1 MEIINRI
8 VRIRNKLEEDSN
20 LLFSRLNEE
29 KSKLKDIIKLNVESS
44 INIYNL
50 KNKVDIFYKD
60 LDVEFIDNKINI
72 ELDKEFIFY
81 FSIFNNFEYIILLHL
96 YLNNNFNLAY
106 TKKFDDILKY
116 FEYNF
121 RKIKKNI
128 ITSFFK
134 FDNLDDKL
142 LFQEISQYLNISSLK
157 KKDIKIITSKFEE
170 YRDGIIKKFKL
181 KKNSESLKNFE
192 QKKNILIEEM
202 STLNNNIFLVKK
214 DIGEIDKYCTK
225 IKQNINYLKREKT
238 DQRIT
243 EDFEKKI
250 TKYNFD
256 KKVYDE
262 LKEKKELLNERLK
275 SYRIKLENINDS
287 KEIKPILKKKREI
300 KKKIEILG
308 EKPKLV
314 KLLNE
319 LILEINLINDRNS
332 VDREIINNNIEQ
344 INSDLNIINSK
355 LITEDK
361 VYEKEDTNLIKN
373 LQLEF
378 DEYKLKEEEKKKLE
392 RRLNKYN
399 NDYVKIVASLKDIE
413 NKSKKTTIKILS
425 ENRNYINEL
434 RELEKLEKNV
444 DTYIKYLISI
454 EKRKDDLLKII
465 EYNNLKSIIKNE
477 TSNLKIEDLFKDLL
491 EIFRWKMNIETQ
503 IEAYL
508 YLGFSKNDILNGIN
522 FEINNYLKTKKKIL
536 FNNNINQTRFQECF
550 LELKKIK
557 NDIIEANKLSLEL
570 NEMDNDVKIL
580 KKF

>member
-1 MEIINRI
+1 M
-8 VRIRNKLEEDSN
+8 
-20 LLFSRLNEE
+20 
-29 KSKLKDIIKLNVESS
+29 
-44 INIYNL
+44 
-50 KNKVDIFYKD
+50 
-60 LDVEFIDNKINI
+60 
-72 ELDKEFIFY
+72 
-81 FSIFNNFEYIILLHL
+81 
-96 YLNNNFNLAY
+96 
-106 TKKFDDILKY
+106 
-116 FEYNF
+116 
-121 RKIKKNI
+121 
-128 ITSFFK
+128 
-134 FDNLDDKL
+134 
-142 LFQEISQYLNISSLK
+142 
-157 KKDIKIITSKFEE
+157 
-170 YRDGIIKKFKL
+170 
-181 KKNSESLKNFE
+181 
-192 QKKNILIEEM
+192 
-202 STLNNNIFLVKK
+202 
-214 DIGEIDKYCTK
+214 
-225 IKQNINYLKREKT
+225 
-238 DQRIT
+238 
-243 EDFEKKI
+243 
-250 TKYNFD
+250 
-256 KKVYDE
+256 
-262 LKEKKELLNERLK
+262 
-275 SYRIKLENINDS
+275 
-287 KEIKPILKKKREI
+287 
-300 KKKIEILG
+300 
-308 EKPKLV
+308 
-314 KLLNE
+314 
-319 LILEINLINDRNS
+319 
-332 VDREIINNNIEQ
+332 
-344 INSDLNIINSK
+344 
-355 LITEDK
+355 
-361 VYEKEDTNLIKN
+361 YEKEDTNLIKN

-399 NDYVKIVASLKDIE
+399 NDYVKIMASLKDIE

-491 EIFRWKMNIETQ
+491 DIFRWKMNIETQ